1 MKIDP
6 RYNGLSPVRITKRV
20 LDGKAHIRLADLG
33 KNRSVAELHHG
44 MYQTLRLYHDA
55 DFFHRHTEQK
65 TCLDHLQ
72 TFVYQCRGVDRD
84 FRSHAPVRV
93 LQCILRAHIFQ
104 FFPLFAAERPAGSS
118 DPKLVDFSVLPA
130 LQALEQRAVLA
141 VNRENLHMVFRCQ
154 RHNQMP
160 GRDQR
165 LLIGQRNVLSC
176 LYGCHSRTDS
186 DHPDN
191 RGDQN
196 IRFRHLRQFD
206 QSVHA
211 GCHTGIRICNP
222 HPQIRRR
229 LFASGNRQ
237 KRMEFP
243 HLLFQ
248 KLHIPV
254 RRKPGYLNITVFSYH
269 IQGLCPD

>member
-1 MKIDP
+1 MKIDS
-6 RYNGLSPVRITKRV
+6 RYNGLSPVRITKRI
-20 LDGKAHIRLADLG
+20 LDGKTHIRLADLG
-33 KNRSVAELHHG
+33 QNRSVAELHHG
-44 MYQTLRLYHDA
+44 MYQTLRLHHDA

-72 TFVYQCRGVDRD
+72 PLVYQCRGVDSD

-93 LQCILRAHIFQ
+93 LQRILRAYIFQ
-104 FFPLFAAERPAGSS
+104 FFPFSAPERTAGSS
-118 DPKLVDFSVLPA
+118 NPKLVDFPVLSA
-130 LQALEQRAVLA
+130 LQTLEQRAVLT
-141 VNRENLHMVFRCQ
+141 VNRKNLHMVFRRQ

-160 GRDQR
+160 GCDQS

-176 LYGCHSRTDS
+176 LYGRHGRTDS
-186 DHPDN
+186 DHADN
-191 RGDQN
+191 RSNQN
-196 IRFRHLRQFD
+196 IRFRHLRHFD
-206 QSVHA
+206 QSIHT
-211 GCHTGIRICNP
+211 GSHTGIRICDP
-222 HPQIRRR
+222 HPQIRCR
-229 LFASGNRQ
+229 LFGSGNRQ
-237 KRMEFP
+237 KRMKFP